1 MELIEPTDDGSAQT
15 LLVRRPK
22 SRLRISMFII
32 LFLLVPVSVPMFFFA
47 NGGVERLDVSV
58 DDKFGVM
65 DENPPEASENA
76 VPLWFQAIRF
86 DPESEKADFN
96 VFPWPTDDL
105 AVGFNSSTQ
114 LREDFGPI
122 QIWVDSTNSEN
133 AHTFG
138 PGDSIGAIKAEID
151 VISEEFDDYKSD
163 TYYPFDTYRLK
174 AFAETYVGEV
184 VDEENVDW
192 QPIKTFDFFYSTPI
206 PGFRIS
212 YERKANYLDSN
223 GNEVDPD
230 SSSAIKSQRQ
240 EGMISFEATIS
251 RSSAVKT
258 ISLIIGIFCVMSA
271 LTLTWISTGIWM
283 GKRPP
288 SMQALVW
295 SAATVLGTVQLR
307 DILPGRPRIGVGMDF
322 VFFFPTLLVGLI
334 SSLLITTIWIR
345 RDDWEI

>member
-1 MELIEPTDDGSAQT
+1 MEFVELNDVQPSPTSLG
-15 LLVRRPK
+15 RRTR
-22 SRLRISMFII
+22 SRFRISLFIF
-32 LFLLVPVSVPMFFFA
+32 LFLLIPVSIPMFFFA
-47 NGGVERLDVSV
+47 DGGVERLEVSV

-76 VPLWFQAIRF
+76 VQVWFQAIRF
-86 DPESEKADFN
+86 DPESQKAEFN

-105 AVGFNSSTQ
+105 ANGFSSSTQ
-114 LREDFGPI
+114 LKEDFGPI
-122 QIWVDSTNSEN
+122 QIWVDSTAMEN

-151 VISEEFDDYKSD
+151 VLNEEFDDYKSD
-163 TYYPFDTYRLK
+163 AYYPFDTYRLK

-184 VDEENVDW
+184 VDAENVDW
-192 QPIKTFDFFYSTPI
+192 QPIKTFDFFYTTPI
-206 PGFRIS
+206 PGFKIS

-240 EGMISFEATIS
+240 EGMISFQATIS

-258 ISLIIGIFCVMSA
+258 ISLIIGIFCMMSA

-283 GKRPP
+283 GRRPP

-307 DILPGRPRIGVGMDF
+307 DILPGRPRIGIGMDF

>member
-1 MELIEPTDDGSAQT
+1 MEFVELNDVQPSPTSLGQRAQ
-15 LLVRRPK
+15 
-22 SRLRISMFII
+22 SRFRISLFIF
-32 LFLLVPVSVPMFFFA
+32 LFLLIPVSIPMFFFA
-47 NGGVERLDVSV
+47 DGGVERLEVSV
-58 DDKFGVM
+58 DDKYGVM
-65 DENPPEASENA
+65 DESPPEADENA
-76 VPLWFQAIRF
+76 VQVWFQAVRF
-86 DPESEKADFN
+86 DPESQKAEFN

-105 AVGFNSSTQ
+105 ANGFSSSTQ

-122 QIWVDSTNSEN
+122 QVWVDSTSMEN

-151 VISEEFDDYKSD
+151 VLSEEFEDYKSD
-163 TYYPFDTYRLK
+163 AYYPFDTYRLK
-174 AFAETYVGEV
+174 AFAETYVGKV
-184 VDEENVDW
+184 VDENNVDW
-192 QPIKTFDFFYSTPI
+192 EPIKTFDFFYTTPI
-206 PGFRIS
+206 PGFKIS

-230 SSSAIKSQRQ
+230 SSSSIKSQRQ

-258 ISLIIGIFCVMSA
+258 ISLIIGIFCMMSA

-307 DILPGRPRIGVGMDF
+307 DILPGRPRIGIGMDF